1 METLTSILNHQY
13 EKLKVYGDL
22 IQKNPITFEQV
33 GELSGDVLFYTDED
47 FNLQYLNREGRDWI
61 GLPPGSS
68 KNMEIEFNEKFFHPD
83 TLQYEL
89 PKVRDFFKNQ
99 QIGTVYSNY
108 QQVFNSKI
116 NAYCIC
122 LVIFKKFKSVCFGY
136 LTMTIPI
143 SKFLGLNKKIQ
154 RIIAEELFRDC
165 HRCQFNQLTERE
177 SEILKLLAIG
187 RNNPEISDELFISRH
202 TVEKHRKNINRKL
215 GIHGFKDILDY
226 AYAFDLV

>member
-13 EKLKVYGDL
+13 ENLKVYEDL
-22 IQKNPITFEQV
+22 LQSNELTFEQV
-33 GELSGDVLFYTDED
+33 GELSREVFFYTDED
-47 FNLQYLNREGRDWI
+47 FNLRYLNKEGRDWI
-61 GLPPGSS
+61 GLSS
-68 KNMEIEFNEKFFHPD
+68 GNPKNMELDFNEKFYHPD

-89 PKVRDFFKNQ
+89 PKVRNYFKHQ
-99 QIGTVYSNY
+99 QVGSIYSNC

-116 NAYCIC
+116 NGYCIC

-143 SKFLGLNKKIQ
+143 SKFVGLNKKMQ
-154 RIIAEELFRDC
+154 RIISEEVFRDC

-187 RNNPEISDELFISRH
+187 RNNPEISDDLFISRH